1 MATCERLAHECN
13 AFLVYQGVNGMRI
26 WYYEGKNPLAII
38 QRSAKAVNVRR
49 GDHLVFP
56 STERRE
62 VWAKEQMDNAEAM
75 ARRRSEAKRVN
86 LEHRTALK
94 VGDILYCTWGWEQ
107 TNVEFVQV
115 VEVLPSGKTC
125 KVREIC
131 SRIEETEAMQGN
143 AWPLKD
149 NFKGPEHLFRPR
161 VGDCG
166 NIGYRHFSP
175 MGEKVWI
182 GCSWYA

>member
-1 MATCERLAHECN
+1 MATCERLAQDCN
-13 AFLVYQGVNGMRI
+13 ASLVYQGVNGMRI
-26 WYYEGKNPLAII
+26 WYYEGAKPHAII
-38 QRSAKAVNVRR
+38 QRSAKAVNLKR
-49 GDHLVFP
+49 GDHLIFR
-56 STERRE
+56 SIDRRE
-62 VWAKEQMDNAEAM
+62 EWAKEQMDKAQAM
-75 ARRRSEAKRVN
+75 ARRRSEAKRAN
-86 LEHRTALK
+86 LEHRTSLK

-107 TNVEFVQV
+107 TNVEFAQV

-131 SRIEETEAMQGN
+131 QKVEETGAMQGN

-166 NIGYRHFSP
+166 KIGDRHFSP
-175 MGEKVWI
+175 MGEKERI

>member
-1 MATCERLAHECN
+1 MSTCERLAQDCN

-26 WYYEGKNPLAII
+26 WYYEGKHPLAII

-62 VWAKEQMDNAEAM
+62 AWAKEQMDKAAAM
-75 ARRRSEAKRVN
+75 ALRRSEAKRVN

-115 VEVLPSGKTC
+115 VDVLPSGKTC

-131 SRIEETEAMQGN
+131 SRIEETGAMQGN
-143 AWPLKD
+143 SWPLKD

-166 NIGYRHFSP
+166 KIGGRHFSP
-175 MGEKVWI
+175 MGAKDRI

>member
-1 MATCERLAHECN
+1 MSACEHLAKECN
-13 AFLVYQGVNGMRI
+13 ASLVYQGVNGMRI
-26 WYYEGKNPLAII
+26 WYYGGKNPLAIL
-38 QRSAKAVNVRR
+38 QRSAKAVNVKR

-56 STERRE
+56 SPERRE
-62 VWAKEQMDNAEAM
+62 AWAKEQMDKAEAM
-75 ARRRSEAKRVN
+75 AIRRSEAKRAN

-107 TNVEFVQV
+107 TNVEFAQV
-115 VEVLPSGKTC
+115 VEVLPSGNTC
-125 KVREIC
+125 KVRAIC
-131 SRIEETEAMQGN
+131 SRIEETGSMQGN

-166 NIGYRHFSP
+166 KIGDRHFSP
-175 MGEKVWI
+175 MGDKLKI

>member
-1 MATCERLAHECN
+1 MATCERLAKDCN
-13 AFLVYQGVNGMRI
+13 ASLVYQGANGMRI
-26 WYYEGKNPLAII
+26 WYYEGGKPHAII
-38 QRSAKAVNVRR
+38 QRSAKAVNMRR

-62 VWAKEQMDNAEAM
+62 VWAKEQMDKAEAM
-75 ARRRSEAKRVN
+75 ALRRSEAKRVN

-107 TNVEFVQV
+107 TNVEFAQV

-131 SRIEETEAMQGN
+131 SRIEETGAMQGN

-149 NFKGPEHLFRPR
+149 TFKGPEHLFRPR

-166 NIGYRHFSP
+166 KIGDRHFSP
-175 MGEKVWI
+175 MGEKERI